1 MAFLPS
7 FCMRLSHQRV
17 VSHNDGAKIQLF
29 QQIERDKY
37 FFLSLHILKKGILMR
52 AYGGLF
58 ANFAFCN
65 FVLEKIG
72 KYVWHSLF
80 FFLSLQHSF
89 R

>member
-1 MAFLPS
+1 
-7 FCMRLSHQRV
+7 
-17 VSHNDGAKIQLF
+17 
-29 QQIERDKY
+29 
-37 FFLSLHILKKGILMR
+37 MR

-58 ANFAFCN
+58 ANFTFCN
-65 FVLEKIG
+65 FVLEKNG